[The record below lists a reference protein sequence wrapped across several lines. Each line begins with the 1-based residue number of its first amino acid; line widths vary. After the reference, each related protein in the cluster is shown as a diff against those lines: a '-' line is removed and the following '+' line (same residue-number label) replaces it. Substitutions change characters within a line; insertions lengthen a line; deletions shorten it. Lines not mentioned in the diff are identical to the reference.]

1 MQDIKVLTLPNGPQ
15 QTTDMPSG
23 SPGWVPS
30 PRAVAPWALDARLS
44 RGRLLAEPTCPMRTP
59 FQRDRDR
66 IVHATAFRRLTYKTQ
81 VFLHHEGDHFR
92 TRLTHSLEVAQIAR
106 AMARLLGLDE
116 DLAEA
121 LSLAHDLGH
130 PPFGHAGERA
140 LDRAMRN
147 WGGFDHNAH
156 SLRIVTRL
164 ERRYARFDGLNLT
177 FETLE
182 GLAKHNGPLFGWRA
196 RAGAEDASAELR
208 GLVRELGLD
217 DALALDRFAPAEAQ
231 VAAIADDI
239 AYTNHDIDDGL
250 RAGLLTL
257 ADLAAAPMAATF
269 VADVMAASD
278 AAGPDAQGGR
288 ENSLDAGR
296 RLFYEV
302 NRRMI
307 TAMIDDVVTETRKQ
321 LAALAPRNVDD
332 IRNADGPVV
341 AFSPAMRAALDGL
354 RAFLF
359 ERVYRSGRV
368 MRVMDKAEGVVAD
381 LFASYIASSASLP
394 GGRGGEISGRD
405 PAAQARFIADFIAG
419 MTDRFALAE
428 YTRLFDDKIDLH

>member
-1 MQDIKVLTLPNGPQ
+1 MLNSLDTKVPNGSQ
-15 QTTDMPSG
+15 D
-23 SPGWVPS
+23 SPKSQHVPVVR
-30 PRAVAPWALDARLS
+30 PPVRQVAAWALDAERS
-44 RGRLLAEPTCPMRTP
+44 RGRALAEPPCPMRTP

-81 VFLHHEGDHFR
+81 VFLYHEGDHFR

-140 LDRAMRN
+140 LDRAMRE

-156 SLRIVTRL
+156 SLRIVTQL
-164 ERRYARFDGLNLT
+164 ERKYAHFDGLNLT

-182 GLAKHNGPLFGWRA
+182 GLAKHNGPLIGAHA
-196 RAGAEDASAELR
+196 RPGSEQASAELL
-208 GLVRELGLD
+208 GLVRALELEH
-217 DALALDRFAPAEAQ
+217 ALALERFAPAEAQ

-257 ADLAAAPMAATF
+257 ADLAEAPMAGAF
-269 VADVMAASD
+269 VTEALAAADIDGTDAAS
-278 AAGPDAQGGR
+278 AGER
-288 ENSLDAGR
+288 GR

-307 TAMIDDVVTETRKQ
+307 TAMIDDVVTETRARI
-321 LAALAPRNVDD
+321 AALAPRNADD
-332 IRNADGPVV
+332 IRDADMPVV
-341 AFSPAMRAALDGL
+341 SFSLPQKTALEGL

-359 ERVYRSGRV
+359 QRVYRSDPI
-368 MRVMDKAEGVVAD
+368 MRVMNKAEQVVAD
-381 LFASYIASSASLP
+381 LFARYMASEANLP
-394 GGRGGEISGRD
+394 GGRGKAIANLG
-405 PAAQARFIADFIAG
+405 AAERARFIADFIAG

-428 YTRLFDDKIDLH
+428 YARLFDEPIDLH

>member
-1 MQDIKVLTLPNGPQ
+1 MRHSMARPVE
-15 QTTDMPSG
+15 
-23 SPGWVPS
+23 
-30 PRAVAPWALDARLS
+30 PWALDASAS
-44 RGRLLAEPTCPMRTP
+44 RGRRLDEPPCPMRTP

-140 LDRAMRN
+140 LDRAMRD

-156 SLRIVTRL
+156 SLRIVTGL
-164 ERRYARFDGLNLT
+164 ERKYARFDGLNLT

-182 GLAKHNGPLFGWRA
+182 GLAKHNGPLVGPRA
-196 RAGAEDASAELR
+196 AAGVEEASLEIR
-208 GLVRELGLD
+208 GLIGDLGLEA
-217 DALALDRFAPAEAQ
+217 ALALDGFAPAEAQ

-250 RAGLLTL
+250 RAGLLHL
-257 ADLAAAPMAATF
+257 ADLANAPLARDAVAVVGATARGDF
-269 VADVMAASD
+269 LTRDDPSERD
-278 AAGPDAQGGR
+278 
-288 ENSLDAGR
+288 R
-296 RLFYEV
+296 RVFYEV
-302 NRRMI
+302 NRWMI
-307 TAMIDDVVTETRKQ
+307 TSMIESVVAETRTR
-321 LAALAPRNVDD
+321 LATLDARSADD
-332 IRNADGPVV
+332 IRNAATPVV
-341 AFSPAMRAALDGL
+341 AFPSEKRDALEGL

-359 ERVYRSGRV
+359 ERVYRSARI
-368 MRVMDKAEGVVAD
+368 MRVMGKAEQVVEA
-381 LFASYIASSASLP
+381 LFASYMADPARLP
-394 GGRGGEISGRD
+394 GGRGGAIVRFD
-405 PAAQARFIADFIAG
+405 DARRARFVADFIAG
-419 MTDRFALAE
+419 MTDRFALGE
-428 YTRLFDDKIDLH
+428 YARLFDEPIDLH